1 MKNNYMTLAFFSVF
15 SLFIGLSTIQAQE
28 KPFLQ
33 FGGKD
38 TVKKETPATKNMSLW
53 SKITTTPWILQF
65 GPDIVDDNDTK
76 LKEFKFMDDR
86 NYYPIH
92 CSAEKYLN
100 KGISIQG
107 VFSSETVDTHFASL
121 DLNAK
126 YNLKQ
131 LIGDTKWFDPYVLIG
146 GGWTYRRFPHGQWPN
161 GELSHTGK
169 YIMAD
174 NSGNFNI
181 GGGVNI
187 WFFPNAGIYAQ
198 AVPKFDLLKKTFD
211 GSNYIQFSMGVV
223 FKIGRG
229 AAVVA
234 AKVEE
239 TKVVAPTSNY
249 KRSKE
254 AEDAAN
260 YLRDI
265 LNKK

>member
-1 MKNNYMTLAFFSVF
+1 MKRMKNNYMTIALFAIFSFFA
-15 SLFIGLSTIQAQE
+15 GLSSIQAQE

-38 TVKKETPATKNMSLW
+38 TVKKEGPIIKKTSLW
-53 SKITTTPWILQF
+53 TKVITTPWIIQF
-65 GPDIVDDNDTK
+65 GPDIVDDNDTRF
-76 LKEFKFMDDR
+76 KEFNFLDNR

-92 CSAEKYLN
+92 CSAEKYIM
-100 KGISIQG
+100 KGLSAQA
-107 VFSSETVDTHFASL
+107 VFSSETVDLHFLSV

-146 GGWTYRRFPHGQWPN
+146 GGLTYREFPHGQ
-161 GELSHTGK
+161 HTNTRGDK
-169 YIMAD
+169 
-174 NSGNFNI
+174 SGNFNI
-181 GGGVNI
+181 GGGANF

-198 AVPKFDLLKKTFD
+198 VLPKLVLLQKTFE
-211 GSNYIQFSMGVV
+211 GSNYVQFSMGVV

-229 AAVVA
+229 AAAVTQVA
-234 AKVEE
+234 EVKTV
-239 TKVVAPTSNY
+239 TVPSTY

-265 LNKK
+265 INKK